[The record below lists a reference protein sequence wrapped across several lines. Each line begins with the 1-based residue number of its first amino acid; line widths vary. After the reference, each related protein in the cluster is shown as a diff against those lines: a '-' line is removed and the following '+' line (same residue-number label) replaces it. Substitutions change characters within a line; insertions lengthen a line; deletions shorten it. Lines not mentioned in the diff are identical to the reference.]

1 MKEALAL
8 AVSSTRTTALLIESV
23 DGQPRLVAAGRALSS
38 SFGPSGDVVAGAR
51 AAVTQ
56 VESAVGR
63 TLFALGAL
71 LTPRREDGAGVASA
85 AIVFEERPTVRLV
98 GFGDRNALASA
109 RRALASL
116 DARLDEPVE
125 VSATADA
132 AELAERLR
140 PRSGALTA
148 IVVVGPADAPAMARL
163 AEAVQLAWP
172 TPGTIPPLLWAGE
185 TAGVAVARA
194 VLQPRFNLTIV
205 GPVRRGTES
214 EELGPLREAVADL
227 WRERLD
233 AALPGAGTVGKWA
246 PGAPCAW
253 RRGEEIALG
262 YLATSRGGPVWLA
275 RLVGEE
281 LSLLHAEPAS
291 GDVPPRVV
299 GARAELGLLARS
311 LRPWSVPGTPSAAND
326 LAAAVIEA
334 LRAAAAQ
341 LPADARPSLAGA
353 AGLLIAGGDLALL
366 PVETLVHALIDGLEP
381 SGLLQLAVDEPDA
394 LAALGALA
402 AVAPAAAAPVLTG
415 ELLRPLGALVAPGW
429 RGRAG
434 GLSFRFEARGASD
447 GGSLAGD
454 GILADETRRVALAEG
469 RSVEVRALR
478 PNWWDPRRY
487 LGRRLRMTIEGGPVG
502 LVLDGRA
509 RPFGSALS
517 LGREPIVDDAA
528 APVEQAGPVVARPIA
543 AGPLALRR
551 ARPLPAGAR
560 LLVAAGDS
568 VEPDELVAQ
577 APGRGDGANPTLLPA
592 GKQLGVAD
600 PRPFLT
606 RATGTR
612 VQAGDVI
619 ARRSTLFGL
628 IQRTVVAPVDG
639 VLAAGLGGFGNLAIV
654 PGSDGLGIAAHL
666 PGVVVGKLEDAIVI
680 ETKAGLIAGGV
691 GFGGERRGLLLP
703 TVGRVDGSSEAR
715 AAGRLAGAVV
725 ALDVLDRPQYEL
737 LRAAGAAGVIVGS
750 VEPGLAAELALV
762 DPGLVVI
769 ATEGVGSAPL
779 PAAAREVLAAHVGGL
794 ACLSAGRADDARA
807 WPEAIFPS
815 ATAERARALPEPA
828 LAVGSRVRVIGEA
841 VQHGR
846 VVAVPAA
853 PDRLASG
860 LVTAVVEV
868 ELEGGERVRPALSN
882 LELVG

>member
-1 MKEALAL
+1 MNEALAL
-8 AVSSTRTTALLIESV
+8 AVSPTRTTALLIETV
-23 DGQPRLVAAGRALSS
+23 DGRPRLVAAGRALSS
-38 SFGPSGDVVAGAR
+38 SFGPTGDVVAGAR

-63 TLFALGAL
+63 TLFALGTL
-71 LTPRREDGAGVASA
+71 LTPRREDGAGVATA

-98 GFGDRNALASA
+98 DFGDRNALASA

-125 VSATADA
+125 VSASADA

-148 IVVVGPADAPAMARL
+148 IVLVGPADAPAMARL

-172 TPGTIPPLLWAGE
+172 TAGTTPPLLWAGE
-185 TAGVAVARA
+185 AAGVAVARA
-194 VLQPRFNLTIV
+194 VLQPRFDLKVV
-205 GPVRRGTES
+205 GPVRRGES
-214 EELGPLREAVADL
+214 EELGPLREAVAGL

-233 AALPGAGTVGKWA
+233 AAIPGAGVVGKWV

-262 YLATSRGGPVWLA
+262 FLATSRGGPVWLA

-311 LRPWSVPGTPSAAND
+311 LRPWGVPATPAAANE
-326 LAAAVIEA
+326 LAAAVVEA
-334 LRAAAAQ
+334 LRAATAQ
-341 LPADARPSLAGA
+341 LPADARPSLAGT

-402 AVAPAAAAPVLTG
+402 AVAPAAAAPVLIG
-415 ELLRPLGALVAPGW
+415 DLLRPLGALVAPDW

-447 GGSLAGD
+447 GSPIAAD
-454 GILADETRRVALAEG
+454 GVMADETRRVALPEG
-469 RSVEVRALR
+469 LSAEVRAIR

-487 LGRRLRMTIEGGPVG
+487 LGRRLRLTVDGGPVG
-502 LVLDGRA
+502 LVLDARA
-509 RPFGSALS
+509 RPLGSALS
-517 LGREPIVDDAA
+517 LGREPILDDAA
-528 APVEQAGPVVARPIA
+528 APVELAGPVVGRPIA
-543 AGPLALRR
+543 VGPLALRR
-551 ARPLPAGAR
+551 ARQLPAGAR
-560 LLVAAGDS
+560 LLVSAGDT

-577 APGRGDGANPTLLPA
+577 APGRGDGANPTLLLA

-628 IQRTVVAPVDG
+628 VQRTVVAPVDG

-666 PGVVVGKLEDAIVI
+666 PGVVVGKLDDAIVI
-680 ETKAGLIAGGV
+680 ETKAGLIAGSV
-691 GFGGERRGLLLP
+691 GFGGERRGPLLP

-737 LRAAGAAGVIVGS
+737 LRAAGAAGAIVGS

-779 PAAAREVLAAHVGGL
+779 PAAAREVLAAHIGGL
-794 ACLSAGRADDARA
+794 ACLSAGRADDARS

-815 ATAERARALPEPA
+815 ATAERARALPEPV
-828 LAVGSRVRVIGEA
+828 LTVGSRVRVIGEA
-841 VQHGR
+841 VHHGR

-853 PDRLASG
+853 PERLATG
-860 LVTAVVEV
+860 VVTATAEV